1 MRKPSL
7 SREAVYLLFSSLN
20 TRNKYL
26 RSAGGMRRGEPE
38 EIPVMMSANRMKE
51 ADDASVYE
59 AEISVNDATLCR
71 KVVSH
76 AREFHFRE

>member
-1 MRKPSL
+1 
-7 SREAVYLLFSSLN
+7 
-20 TRNKYL
+20 
-26 RSAGGMRRGEPE
+26 MRRGEPE
-38 EIPVMMSANRMKE
+38 EIPVMMSANRMEE